1 MRILLASP
9 TDVVN
14 YREAAIRVAE
24 RLNQEN
30 QAKLGTAQFL
40 EVVDWNR
47 QIAELQGLP
56 ESAILEEISVR
67 EDDVFLGV
75 AWLAFDRQ
83 IGDDNN
89 GYHYST
95 ERNFELAFAYWKAQ
109 RPEHCFLC
117 RCMRLPEKLTDIN
130 GRALDRVHQFFS
142 RFSIDGGNPV
152 AYYEFDS
159 ATDLEEYLATRL
171 GRLFQGLGAPPRPG
185 TGGEAPTVVAGPQ
198 GRPSSPPS
206 SPPPSS
212 PPPSSPPVAGPQG
225 TPSPSPTPQSP
236 AAGVT
241 VDRDTKAP
249 GARAVPTPVAETVPP
264 SASPASVS
272 APPTGPEFERKMQPG
287 KAYEVSFLSIEI
299 VLEEPLQQ
307 AAKSRPAEVA
317 ALFKSFREL
326 VSGIAANYGGEVFR
340 WQDNGGMM
348 IFWSSRSFDHAI
360 MTGLK
365 VLHNL
370 PVFNLDPEQ
379 NPFALSIK
387 TRAAAHDAVIIFQLP
402 SRDITSSDIDFVINL
417 QQQHTDATELSI
429 TRRLLERIDERLK
442 PHFRFKSRYDNEP
455 VYACRLPSTDQGPS
469 SESLRDFT
477 DRLSQQTTVVRA
489 VLATPSAQ
497 LDEGAL
503 DGMST
508 AVDEVYTILNKFCT
522 SHSNIDNTWA
532 AELFQELGDAA
543 TTLTQEEAAIWQ
555 DLRKSYVGGTYSA
568 SKARKLEAIV
578 KAASRRRARPVVIL
592 DKLIQRCTLLAG
604 GEEEVQPS
612 TEAADGDLIKKL
624 EAFIKADVLDVETA
638 LTELLLHHK
647 PLMLEFLQ
655 RPRPDD
661 DLHRRLLDKLWET
674 ADLTLLDDLFSIRG
688 RQRAGE
694 EKVFEVLESK
704 VKDRRFSVIRSL
716 LNSDE
721 QPSQERLQKYF
732 AQAGLSPE
740 AADLQV
746 VWRSLV
752 LGHRNAEVR
761 KYSAFRLSPHSM
773 WQAISHPSIPIL
785 SILAIGERI
794 NRAEGDDAKK
804 IFFDCTR
811 SRLETAI
818 DGARSH
824 EEFSIISKLV
834 LLLIDFP
841 FLVETGY
848 FERFDDLLQKLLEQC
863 QKVGFQVEYFENLR
877 RTLEEARRSS
887 GETGPSKPPAGI
899 QKLPLTIQ
907 RRLAGEARYVYW
919 FVSHPDPRIAG
930 ETLRHVGLMNIERVL
945 RLREVNS
952 AVMQAILR
960 KPELFTRSQ
969 ALIAALNHPKC
980 TQDFANRHLPHL
992 GRSRQGSVALQK
1004 VVNNP
1009 SANPVVRAAAKRA
1022 LVGSPP
1028 RRAAR

>member
-14 YREAAIRVAE
+14 YREAAVRVAE
-24 RLNQEN
+24 RLNQQN
-30 QAKLGTAQFL
+30 QAKPGTARFL
-40 EVVDWNR
+40 EVIDWNR
-47 QIAELQGLP
+47 HIADLQGLP
-56 ESAILEEISVR
+56 ESAILEEISVH
-67 EDDVFLGV
+67 EDDIFLGV
-75 AWLAFDRQ
+75 AWLAFDAM
-83 IGDDNN
+83 GGEGAGTN
-89 GYHYST
+89 GFHNST
-95 ERNFELAFAYWKAQ
+95 ERNFSLGLEYWKRS
-109 RPEHCFLC
+109 RPEHCLLC
-117 RCMRLPEKLTDIN
+117 RCMRMPEKLTEIN
-130 GRALDRVHQFFS
+130 GRALDRVHRFFS
-142 RFSIDGGNPV
+142 PFSINGKNPV

-159 ATDLEEYLATRL
+159 STDLEEYLATRL
-171 GRLFQGLGAPPRPG
+171 TRLQAPQSGAGATSRASSARPQSSV
-185 TGGEAPTVVAGPQ
+185 T
-198 GRPSSPPS
+198 PSSD
-206 SPPPSS
+206 
-212 PPPSSPPVAGPQG
+212 AAMR
-225 TPSPSPTPQSP
+225 P
-236 AAGVT
+236 AAASGSEQRVAPS
-241 VDRDTKAP
+241 KASQQQAKTT
-249 GARAVPTPVAETVPP
+249 GA
-264 SASPASVS
+264 
-272 APPTGPEFERKMQPG
+272 EFERKMQPG
-287 KAYEVSFLSIEI
+287 KAYEVSFLSIE
-299 VLEEPLQQ
+299 VVCDEELLAVQ
-307 AAKSRPAEVA
+307 AERPQDAQS
-317 ALFKSFREL
+317 LFGAFREL
-326 VSGIAANYGGEVFR
+326 VAGIAKNYGGEIFR

-348 IFWSSRSFDHAI
+348 IFWSNHSFDHAI

-379 NPFALSIK
+379 NPFTLNIK

-402 SRDITSSDIDFVINL
+402 ASDITSSDIDFVLNL
-417 QQQHTDATELSI
+417 QQKNTDPTELSI

-442 PHFRFKSRYDNEP
+442 PHFSFKARYDNEP
-455 VYACRLPSTDQGPS
+455 VYVCRLPSNDEGPS
-469 SESLRDFT
+469 SENLLEFT
-477 DRLSQQTTVVRA
+477 DRLRQQTTVVRN
-489 VLATPSAQ
+489 VLATPPAT

-508 AVDEVYTILNKFCT
+508 AVDEIYTILNKFCT
-522 SHSNIDNTWA
+522 SHSNIDRSWSRDLFT
-532 AELFQELGDAA
+532 ELA
-543 TTLTQEEAAIWQ
+543 TTASTLMNEEAEIWK
-555 DLRKSYVGGTYSA
+555 DLRKSYVGGSYPQA
-568 SKARKLEAIV
+568 KAQKLEAVV
-578 KAASRRRARPVVIL
+578 KASSRRRARPVVIL
-592 DKLIQRCTLLAG
+592 EKLLQRCTLLAG
-604 GEEEVQPS
+604 GEAEPAET
-612 TEAADGDLIKKL
+612 TESVDADLNKKL
-624 EAFIKADVLDVETA
+624 EAFIKSDVLDVETA

-647 PLMLEFLQ
+647 HPLLEFLVRPQ
-655 RPRPDD
+655 RDE
-661 DLHRRLLDKLWET
+661 LHRRLLDKLWET
-674 ADLTLLDDLFSIRG
+674 ADLILLDDLFSIRG

-694 EKVFEVLESK
+694 EKIFDLLTGEK
-704 VKDRRFSVIRSL
+704 VADGRFAVIRAL
-716 LNSDE
+716 LASEE
-721 QPSQERLQKYF
+721 QPSQEKVSQHF
-732 AQAGLSPE
+732 EQGGLTPNKD
-740 AADLQV
+740 DLQV

-752 LGHRNAEVR
+752 LGHHHSEVR

-773 WQAISHPSIPIL
+773 WQAISHPSIPIT

-818 DGARSH
+818 DSSHTH

-848 FERFDDLLQKLLEQC
+848 FERFDDLLRKLLEQC
-863 QKVGFQVEYFENLR
+863 QKAGFQVEYFENLR
-877 RTLEEARRSS
+877 TTMEEARRNT
-887 GETGPSKPPAGI
+887 GERGPSKPPAGI

-980 TQDFANRHLPHL
+980 TQDFAGRHIPNL
-992 GRSRQGSVALQK
+992 GRSRQGTAALQK

-1009 SANPVVRAAAKRA
+1009 SANPVVRSAAKRA
-1022 LVGSPP
+1022 LAGSS

>member
-47 QIAELQGLP
+47 HIADLQGLP

-67 EDDVFLGV
+67 DDDVFLGV
-75 AWLAFDRQ
+75 AWLGFDPQ
-83 IGDDNN
+83 NGDDSN
-89 GYHYST
+89 GFHYST
-95 ERNFELAFAYWKAQ
+95 ERNFELAFSYWKAE
-109 RPEHCFLC
+109 RPEHCLLC

-130 GRALDRVHQFFS
+130 GRALDRVHRFFS
-142 RFSIDGGNPV
+142 RFSIDGANPV

-171 GRLFQGLGAPPRPG
+171 GRLLEGLGVTQQAGDNGRGQAAAPTIASPTAVPPPPR
-185 TGGEAPTVVAGPQ
+185 A
-198 GRPSSPPS
+198 
-206 SPPPSS
+206 
-212 PPPSSPPVAGPQG
+212 
-225 TPSPSPTPQSP
+225 TPP
-236 AAGVT
+236 AATGVA
-241 VDRDTKAP
+241 VHPSAVSAQPPAAVAP
-249 GARAVPTPVAETVPP
+249 AAQTVPP
-264 SASPASVS
+264 SEAPAGP
-272 APPTGPEFERKMQPG
+272 AAALPGPEFERKMQPG

-299 VLEEPLQQ
+299 VLEEALQQ
-307 AAKSRPAEVA
+307 EAAARPADIA
-317 ALFKSFREL
+317 ALFGAFREL

-340 WQDNGGMM
+340 WQGNGGMM

-379 NPFALSIK
+379 NPFALNIK

-402 SRDITSSDIDFVINL
+402 SSGITSSDIDFVINL
-417 QQQHTDATELSI
+417 QQQHTEATELSI

-455 VYACRLPSTDQGPS
+455 VYACRLPSTDKGPS
-469 SESLRDFT
+469 SESLRDFI

-508 AVDEVYTILNKFCT
+508 AVDETYTILNKFCT

-532 AELFQELGDAA
+532 PELFQELGNAA
-543 TTLTQEEAAIWQ
+543 AALMQEEAAIWQ
-555 DLRKSYVGGTYSA
+555 DLRKSYVGGSYSA
-568 SKARKLEAIV
+568 AKARKLEAIV

-592 DKLIQRCTLLAG
+592 DKLMQRCRLLAG
-604 GEEEVQPS
+604 GEVESQPS
-612 TEAADGDLIKKL
+612 TEAADDDLIKKL

-647 PLMLEFLQ
+647 PRMLEFLQ
-655 RPRPDD
+655 RSRPD

-694 EKVFEVLESK
+694 EKVFDVLEGK
-704 VKDRRFSVIRSL
+704 VNDRRFGVIRSL
-716 LNSDE
+716 LSSDE
-721 QPSQERLQKYF
+721 QPTQEKVQHHF

-740 AADLQV
+740 APDLQV

-752 LGHRNAEVR
+752 LGHGNADVR

-848 FERFDDLLQKLLEQC
+848 FERFDDLLQQLLEQC

-992 GRSRQGSVALQK
+992 GRSRQGAVALQK

-1022 LVGSPP
+1022 LAGSPT

>member
-24 RLNQEN
+24 RLNLEN
-30 QAKLGTAQFL
+30 QAKLGTPQFL

-47 QIAELQGLP
+47 HIAELQGLP

-67 EDDVFLGV
+67 EDDVFLGI
-75 AWLAFDRQ
+75 AWLGFDAQ
-83 IGDDNN
+83 N
-89 GYHYST
+89 GEGSGNGGFHYST
-95 ERNFELAFAYWKAQ
+95 ERNFELAFGYWKEE
-109 RPEHCFLC
+109 RPAHCVLC
-117 RCMRLPEKLTDIN
+117 RCMRLPEKLTDID
-130 GRALDRVHQFFS
+130 GRALDRVQRFFS
-142 RFSIDGGNPV
+142 RFRIDGANPV
-152 AYYEFDS
+152 TYYEFDS

-171 GRLFQGLGAPPRPG
+171 GLLLKELGVEPPRPAAAPVLR
-185 TGGEAPTVVAGPQ
+185 TVAEEVAPTAPSPAEASAKVSVH
-198 GRPSSPPS
+198 PSS
-206 SPPPSS
+206 
-212 PPPSSPPVAGPQG
+212 
-225 TPSPSPTPQSP
+225 
-236 AAGVT
+236 
-241 VDRDTKAP
+241 AP
-249 GARAVPTPVAETVPP
+249 LTASAVGAETVPP
-264 SASPASVS
+264 SAPVALPSEAA
-272 APPTGPEFERKMQPG
+272 APGPEFERKMQPG

-299 VLEEPLQQ
+299 VLEEALQAQ
-307 AAKSRPAEVA
+307 VKARSADVQ
-317 ALFKSFREL
+317 ALFRSFREL
-326 VSGIAANYGGEVFR
+326 VAGIAANYGGEVFR
-340 WQDNGGMM
+340 WRDHGGMM

-379 NPFALSIK
+379 NPFAFNIK

-402 SRDITSSDIDFVINL
+402 SSGITSSDIDFVINL
-417 QQQHTDATELSI
+417 QQQHTEATELSI
-429 TRRLLERIDERLK
+429 TRRLLDRIDERLK
-442 PHFRFKSRYDNEP
+442 PHFRFKSRYENEP
-455 VYACRLPSTDQGPS
+455 VYSCRLPSTDQGLS

-477 DRLSQQTTVVRA
+477 DRLGQQTTVVRT
-489 VLATPSAQ
+489 VLATSPAS

-508 AVDEVYTILNKFCT
+508 AVDEIYTILNKFCT
-522 SHSNIDNTWA
+522 AHSNIDNTWA
-532 AELFQELGDAA
+532 PELFTELGNAA
-543 TTLTQEEAAIWQ
+543 AALMTEEAEIWQ
-555 DLRKSYVGGTYSA
+555 DLRKSYVGGSYSA

-592 DKLIQRCTLLAG
+592 DKLIQRCRMLAG
-604 GEEEVQPS
+604 GEEEAQPTS
-612 TEAADGDLIKKL
+612 QAADDDLIRKL

-647 PLMLEFLQ
+647 HPMLEFLQ
-655 RPRPDD
+655 RPQPD

-674 ADLTLLDDLFSIRG
+674 ADLILLDDLFSIRG

-694 EKVFEVLESK
+694 EKVFDVLLKS
-704 VKDRRFSVIRSL
+704 VKDGRFRAIRSL
-716 LNSDE
+716 LASDE
-721 QPSQERLQKYF
+721 QPSQERLHLHF
-732 AQAGLSPE
+732 AEAGLSPE

-752 LGHRNAEVR
+752 LGHRNGEVR

-811 SRLETAI
+811 SRLEAAI

-824 EEFSIISKLV
+824 EEFSVISKLV

-863 QKVGFQVEYFENLR
+863 QKAGFQVEYFENLR

-980 TQDFANRHLPHL
+980 TQDFANRHIPHL
-992 GRSRQGSVALQK
+992 GRSRQGAVALQK

-1009 SANPVVRAAAKRA
+1009 SANPVVRSAAKRA